1 MLCTLY
7 DNKSR
12 QVVHLFTRT
21 RLTCWL
27 SAGYSHTY
35 SLSHSRMYLHIRT
48 MYVRTFSFFRIA
60 RSLFIPTLEA
70 ETGRRLKF
78 RCKSIKSAGGIVS
91 NLHRCNQTKVEAMAS
106 LPNEL
111 KQLFEWVIRK
121 DPQISFYACVF
132 VCVCVCGCGMAM
144 TRLHMYI
151 YECVYVHMYI
161 YPAYLLVCGTFI
173 LYTW

>member
-1 MLCTLY
+1 M
-7 DNKSR
+7 
-12 QVVHLFTRT
+12 HLFTRT

-27 SAGYSHTY
+27 SAGYAHTY
-35 SLSHSRMYLHIRT
+35 SLSHSRMYSYIRT

-78 RCKSIKSAGGIVS
+78 RCKSVKSAGRIVS

-121 DPQISFYACVF
+121 DPQISFYACVCACF
-132 VCVCVCGCGMAM
+132 CWMRDADGTVAYIHTYIYVWMCV
-144 TRLHMYI
+144 RMYI
-151 YECVYVHMYI
+151 
-161 YPAYLLVCGTFI
+161 LLICSFVKLSYFMLDNKGGNSNRR
-173 LYTW
+173 